1 MARFGRGTREPV
13 IVKSYPYLALS
24 GLVAVLSAPAEAETP
39 LSYLRG
45 FGDKAYPVVALT
57 WGLLVISAV
66 VVVICTVLVVVG
78 AWRRRVQGA
87 GDALGHV
94 PVERGASGLGWISI
108 GVGISF
114 IVLLGSLIWTVI
126 VLAAANGP
134 PSVPKVTIEV
144 TGLQWWWKARY
155 LSEDPSRIFPTANEI
170 HIPTGEP
177 VQVRLIGDGVRYL
190 NGSTQGRHRPQMRR
204 LRIFGQQDKLKA
216 DRSKG
221 A

>member
-108 GVGISF
+108 GGKAQVP
-114 IVLLGSLIWTVI
+114 
-126 VLAAANGP
+126 GP
-134 PSVPKVTIEV
+134 PTVTSSPILKVISP
-144 TGLQWWWKARY
+144 
-155 LSEDPSRIFPTANEI
+155 LSTYATSSLSR
-170 HIPTGEP
+170 
-177 VQVRLIGDGVRYL
+177 
-190 NGSTQGRHRPQMRR
+190 
-204 LRIFGQQDKLKA
+204 
-216 DRSKG
+216 
-221 A
+221 